1 MEKAWNKS
9 CLSCSLLL
17 TQMKETS
24 SDSYRQYNRIL
35 QTLME
40 LERKGVLELFAGDCS
55 LEDTDTIL
63 EAEQHYT
70 VCQYMRCRSC
80 GAIYFIGACIRGTP
94 VYRKVENLRAEN
106 LDTKLWGRYGTY
118 FQKFNRTFS
127 PQK

>member
-1 MEKAWNKS
+1 MLENELNKS

-17 TQMKETS
+17 TQMKETR

-40 LERKGVLELFAGDCS
+40 LERKGLLELFAGDCP

-63 EAEQHYT
+63 GAEQHYT

-94 VYRKVENLRAEN
+94 IYRKVENLQAEN
-106 LDTKLWGRYGTY
+106 LETRLWGRYGTY
-118 FQKFNRTFS
+118 FLKN
-127 PQK
+127 

>member
-40 LERKGVLELFAGDCS
+40 LERKGVLELFAVPQLRSHLFYRS
-55 LEDTDTIL
+55 LYSRNTGISQGGEFASRKSGHQALGTIWNIFF
-63 EAEQHYT
+63 
-70 VCQYMRCRSC
+70 RSSIELS
-80 GAIYFIGACIRGTP
+80 AL
-94 VYRKVENLRAEN
+94 K
-106 LDTKLWGRYGTY
+106 K
-118 FQKFNRTFS
+118 
-127 PQK
+127 

>member
-94 VYRKVENLRAEN
+94 VYRMVEILRAEN
-106 LDTKLWGRYGTY
+106 LDT
-118 FQKFNRTFS
+118 
-127 PQK
+127 

>member
-40 LERKGVLELFAGDCS
+40 LERKGVLELFAGDCP
-55 LEDTDTIL
+55 LEDTDAVL
-63 EAEQHYT
+63 ASEQHYT
-70 VCQYMRCRSC
+70 VCHYLRCRNC
-80 GAIYFIGACIRGTP
+80 GTIYFIGACIRGKP
-94 VYRKVENLRAEN
+94 VYRRAEDLRKEN
-106 LDTKLWGRYGTY
+106 LDTRLWGSCGTY
-118 FQKFNRTFS
+118 FSEGRSAFS
-127 PQK
+127 H

>member
-40 LERKGVLELFAGDCS
+40 LERKGVLELFAGD
-55 LEDTDTIL
+55 
-63 EAEQHYT
+63 
-70 VCQYMRCRSC
+70 
-80 GAIYFIGACIRGTP
+80 
-94 VYRKVENLRAEN
+94 
-106 LDTKLWGRYGTY
+106 
-118 FQKFNRTFS
+118 
-127 PQK
+127 